1 MTEVKEAQKSDSL
14 EEVVVQGMQ
23 ERKASDIVVIDLKNI
38 TNSVANYFVICSG
51 TSDTQLEAIAQS
63 VEDEVYKTLKIDPWH
78 KEGRENK
85 EWILLDYADVVV
97 HIFRKDRREFY
108 SLEKLWGDA
117 ILTQI
122 ED

>member
-1 MTEVKEAQKSDSL
+1 MTEVKDVQKSENL
-14 EEVVVQGMQ
+14 EQVVVQGMQ
-23 ERKASDIVVIDLKNI
+23 EIKASDIVVMDLREI
-38 TNSVANYFVICSG
+38 SNSVAKYFVICSG
-51 TSDTQLEAIAQS
+51 NSDTHLDSIAQS
-63 VEDEVYKTLKIDPWH
+63 VEEEVYKSLKIDPWH

-117 ILTQI
+117 VVSKV
-122 ED
+122 E